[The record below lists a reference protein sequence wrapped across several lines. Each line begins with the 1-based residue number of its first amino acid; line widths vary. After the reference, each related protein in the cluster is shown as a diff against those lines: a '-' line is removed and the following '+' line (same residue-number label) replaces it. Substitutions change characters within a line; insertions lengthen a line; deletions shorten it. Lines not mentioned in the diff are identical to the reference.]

1 MKLAIIDFDGTLFPR
16 DTLPFLMEFWLKD
29 GQSKAKYYLVMAQIM
44 PHYGVYK
51 LSFGNR
57 KIKEGF
63 RTHALKAFNRIFDG
77 MKKEDV
83 ESFLIRAGKEV
94 RKLLRASM
102 LDEIEMLKENGYT
115 TVLLSGAYEHLLA
128 SCTAGIEIDHV
139 IGSKISFK
147 DNVYRADSGL
157 AMIEGRR
164 KVQVLEK
171 YFDLNELD
179 WSHASAYGD
188 SITDVELLK
197 RVGNPVMVEP
207 DEVLA
212 QTGKQ
217 FSWRQIDN

>member
-29 GQSKAKYYLVMAQIM
+29 GQSKVKYYLVMAQIM
-44 PHYGVYK
+44 PYYGVYK

-77 MKKEDV
+77 MNGEEV
-83 ESFLIRAGKEV
+83 ESFLVRAGKEV
-94 RKLLRASM
+94 RKLLRSSM
-102 LDEIEMLKENGYT
+102 LDEIGRLRKDGFT
-115 TVLLSGAYEHLLA
+115 TVLLSGAYEHLLK
-128 SCTAGIEIDHV
+128 SCTYDIEIDHV
-139 IGSKISFK
+139 IGSKISFVN
-147 DNVYRADSGL
+147 NVYRADSGL
-157 AMIEGRR
+157 AIIEGRQ
-164 KVQVLEK
+164 KVQVIEK
-171 YFDLNELD
+171 HFNLNEQD
-179 WSHASAYGD
+179 WSQACAYGD

-212 QTGKQ
+212 LTGKQ
-217 FSWRQIDN
+217 LSWRQID